1 MLINGVPGEQ
11 VDAADRGL
19 AYGDGVFRTIECIEG
34 QPLLWETQF
43 ACLQRDALTLGL
55 SVPEPDV
62 LRSEVCC
69 VAEGLPRAVAKIIVT
84 RGVGQRGYAVPEQ
97 AVATRIVSAAQWNG
111 YPDELARDGI
121 TIRACELRLALQPR
135 LAGIKHLNRLEQ
147 VLARS
152 EWNDP
157 AIREGLML
165 DSEGYVIEGTMTN
178 LVLVR
183 SGVCHTPLLDRCG
196 VAGAFLAWLGGE
208 TSLQRGRYTLDD
220 LLAADEVWLGNSL
233 AGIWPVAR
241 FGERRWDDFTLARRF
256 QAQWVQRDGA
266 VEG

>member
-11 VDAADRGL
+11 VEAADRGL

-43 ACLQRDALTLGL
+43 ACLQRDALALGL
-55 SVPEPDV
+55 NVPEPDV
-62 LRSEVCC
+62 LKSEVCR

-97 AVATRIVSAAQWNG
+97 AVATRIVSAARWNG

-121 TIRACELRLALQPR
+121 TVRECTLRLALQPR

-196 VAGAFLAWLGGE
+196 VSGTFLDWLRTE
-208 TSLQRGRYTLDD
+208 TPVHGGRYTLDD
-220 LLAADEVWLGNSL
+220 LRAADEVWLGNSL

-241 FGERRWDDFTLARRF
+241 FGERHWEDFTVARHF
-256 QAQWVQRDGA
+256 QARWRQRTGSDRY
-266 VEG
+266 